1 VSAHP
6 DRLLALALAR
16 PAEAFA
22 EATKLLDARPDP
34 WTGSVA
40 RQARG
45 IVVRDSGR
53 TSEAIAEL
61 RRSAR
66 LAERSTDPER
76 VADVQATL
84 GLTLGLAGRLV
95 DGLACLDR
103 AVAYSSGVH
112 AGRVLTRRGYL
123 LREFGRYD
131 EALADLRR
139 AIRLLRRGGDRVW
152 EARSRTHRFLV
163 YAALGQAQHADRD
176 LVAAERLFAEV
187 GQDLELVMAVHN
199 RADVAFQAG
208 DLPAALGFLDEAA
221 ARYAALQT
229 FFPSVAIDRC
239 AVLLAAGLATE
250 AVTATDEA
258 LRHHTARGGEQTKTA
273 ELLFAIAQAAQ
284 AAGQPRLA
292 SQRAASA
299 RDLFRRQGRIGWRD
313 RAAFVEVQSRHT
325 AGERGGRLR
334 VRASRLADRLDA
346 LNAPEAPA
354 AHLLAGRLAAEQG
367 RASDADR
374 HLERA
379 ARFRH
384 RGPTFGH
391 AAGWLAHALRAEA
404 RGATAATLIACRRG
418 LEAAGDHQRALAA
431 PELRAH
437 AAGYGVELA
446 ALAQRHAVRRGDA
459 HMLLR
464 WGERWRA
471 SALAIPAVRPLDD
484 RELATELAA
493 LRDVVRRLN
502 AARSA
507 DAPTERLDLERR
519 RLEAA
524 IRARTRRTIGGGHPD
539 HAATR
544 QPTEADDLSRLTDG
558 LGRHTLIEITA
569 VDGQLHVIT
578 IVGRRFRLHPV
589 GPVSS
594 AVREV
599 ELARFMLRRLAHG
612 RPTAGALDTL
622 AAAGLRLQRV
632 LLGEAASDV
641 GDAPVVVIP
650 PARLNAVPWAMLPAL
665 RTVPVTVAPSAA
677 IWLRAE
683 RMRTPRKRRIALV
696 IGPGLRGSSAE
707 VAKIA
712 EGYPDVVVLGNGR
725 ATAEATLAALDGAW
739 TAHVAAHGVFR
750 ADNPLF
756 SAISLDDGPL
766 TVYDL
771 GRLRRAPRRLVLSS
785 CDSAVAAHVGADELL
800 GAVTALVPLGTASLL
815 ASVVPVNDVATAPL
829 MAYFHDRLRAGS
841 SFGAALLEVRSAAGD
856 DPVTVAAALSF
867 VALGR

>member
-6 DRLLALALAR
+6 ERLLPLALSR

-22 EATKLLDARPDP
+22 DATKLLDANPDP
-34 WTGSVA
+34 WTASVV
-40 RQARG
+40 RQVRG
-45 IVVRDSGR
+45 IVLRDSGR
-53 TSEAIAEL
+53 TVEAIAEL

-66 LAERSTDPER
+66 LAERSADPER
-76 VADVQATL
+76 AADVQATL
-84 GLTLGLAGRLV
+84 GLTLGLAGRLT

-103 AVAYSSGVH
+103 AVAHSRGVQ

-139 AIRLLRRGGDRVW
+139 AIRLLRRAGDRVW

-163 YAALGQAQHADRD
+163 YAALGQAAHADRD
-176 LVAAERLFAEV
+176 LAVAERLFAEV
-187 GQDLELVMAVHN
+187 GQELELVMTVHN

-229 FFPSVAIDRC
+229 FWPSVAIDRC

-250 AVTATDEA
+250 AVAATDDA
-258 LRHHTARGGEQTKTA
+258 LRRHTARGGDETKTA

-284 AAGQPRLA
+284 AAGQPGLA
-292 SQRAASA
+292 RQRAVSA
-299 RDLFRRQGRIGWRD
+299 RDLFRRQRRIGWRD

-325 AGERGGRLR
+325 QGERGGRLP
-334 VRASRLADRLDA
+334 VRASRLADRLDE

-354 AHLLAGRLAAEQG
+354 AHLLAGRLAAEEG
-367 RASDADR
+367 RSLDADR
-374 HLERA
+374 HLARA
-379 ARFRH
+379 ARFRN

-404 RGATAATLIACRRG
+404 RGATAATLVACRRG
-418 LEAAGDHQRALAA
+418 LEAAGDHQRTLAA

-437 AAGYGVELA
+437 AAAYGVELA
-446 ALAQRHAVRRGDA
+446 ALAQRHAVRRRDA
-459 HMLLR
+459 RMLLR
-464 WGERWRA
+464 WSERWRA
-471 SALAIPAVRPLDD
+471 SALAIPAVRPPDD

-507 DAPTERLDLERR
+507 DQPTSRLELEQR

-524 IRARTRRTIGGGHPD
+524 IRSRTRRTTGRPD
-539 HAATR
+539 GYAATSR
-544 QPTEADDLSRLTDG
+544 TGDADDLRRLTDG
-558 LGRHTLIEITA
+558 LGRHTLVEITA
-569 VDGQLHVIT
+569 VDGQLYAVT
-578 IVGRRFRLHPV
+578 VVGPTFRLHPV
-589 GPVSS
+589 GSVSS

-599 ELARFMLRRLAHG
+599 ELARFLLRRLAHG

-622 AAAGLRLQRV
+622 AAAGLRLQEV
-632 LLGEAASDV
+632 LLGDAAADID
-641 GDAPVVVIP
+641 DAPVVVVP

-665 RTVPVTVAPSAA
+665 GTVPVTVAPSAA

-683 RMRTPRKRRIALV
+683 RIRTPRRRRIALV
-696 IGPGLRGSSAE
+696 IGPGLHGSTAE
-707 VAKIA
+707 VMKIA
-712 EGYPDVVVLGNGR
+712 EGYPDAIVLGNGR
-725 ATAEATLAALDGAW
+725 ATAEAALRALDGAW
-739 TAHVAAHGVFR
+739 TAHVAAHGVFT

-800 GAVTALVPLGTASLL
+800 GVVTALVPLGTASLL

-829 MAYFHDRLRAGS
+829 MIDFHDRLRGGS
-841 SFGAALLEVRSAAGD
+841 SFGEALLEVRSVVDD
-856 DPVTVAAALSF
+856 DPVTVATALSF